1 MMATAAAAS
10 PWSVPL
16 RYSELNNATVY
27 TQTQP
32 DTAEA
37 ELVLGTIRTCA
48 EGNISGR
55 IHLRVKR
62 IKIKSGID
70 PGLRCVSEL
79 VIVS

>member
-48 EGNISGR
+48 EGTS
-55 IHLRVKR
+55 LEEFT
-62 IKIKSGID
+62 
-70 PGLRCVSEL
+70 SEL
-79 VIVS
+79 NGSKSSLESTRA